1 MKILLAVVVILLR
14 MLDPGEANERALLP
28 VEKPAGSGVI
38 VHHDGYVLTAHHV
51 IAAAKRITI
60 VTPGEFR
67 APAVLI
73 SVDAEHDLALLKAET
88 VGLSEA
94 PLGYAGAVKLDQE
107 VIAVGFQFGLRETT
121 ITRGHVAA
129 VRTRGVQ
136 RVFQVDAAVN
146 PGNSGGAIFNRQGEV
161 VGILTTKFTHP
172 SGIVPEGMAFAV
184 PISYATPLLAN
195 IPDFDFSA
203 IGRVKK
209 EFKKGKPTGD
219 PVLDMARTSVRIET
233 IRMSDPP
240 AGTSQSATTPS
251 VRDTLRGGA
260 PSMARAPAPLAR
272 PYEPLPAVDEDAI
285 ERVNVQLRAEQQ
297 EALKRLLAQGLTPPA
312 GMVLIPGGEFLMGME
327 DGLPDARPIH
337 RLYLSSYWI
346 DQHGVTNEH
355 YRACV
360 DGGSCL
366 PPKVRVAFDDPQLA
380 QHPVT
385 DVTWMQARAHCQWAG
400 KRLPT
405 EAEWEKAVRG
415 IDGRR
420 YPWGNSEEVIQTSRG
435 LLVDGK
441 VSSNGVETVGMPVAS
456 RSPYGVSGMIGQVSE
471 WVKDWYAEDFYRSS
485 PARDPQ
491 GPLRGTFRVL
501 RGGSWM
507 ERPLELRAGYRG
519 WDEMTYWGPT
529 LGFRCANDAP

>member
-1 MKILLAVVVILLR
+1 M
-14 MLDPGEANERALLP
+14 
-28 VEKPAGSGVI
+28 
-38 VHHDGYVLTAHHV
+38 
-51 IAAAKRITI
+51 
-60 VTPGEFR
+60 
-67 APAVLI
+67 
-73 SVDAEHDLALLKAET
+73 
-88 VGLSEA
+88 
-94 PLGYAGAVKLDQE
+94 
-107 VIAVGFQFGLRETT
+107 
-121 ITRGHVAA
+121 
-129 VRTRGVQ
+129 
-136 RVFQVDAAVN
+136 
-146 PGNSGGAIFNRQGEV
+146 
-161 VGILTTKFTHP
+161 
-172 SGIVPEGMAFAV
+172 
-184 PISYATPLLAN
+184 
-195 IPDFDFSA
+195 
-203 IGRVKK
+203 
-209 EFKKGKPTGD
+209 
-219 PVLDMARTSVRIET
+219 
-233 IRMSDPP
+233 
-240 AGTSQSATTPS
+240 
-251 VRDTLRGGA
+251 
-260 PSMARAPAPLAR
+260 
-272 PYEPLPAVDEDAI
+272 
-285 ERVNVQLRAEQQ
+285 
-297 EALKRLLAQGLTPPA
+297 
-312 GMVLIPGGEFLMGME
+312 
-327 DGLPDARPIH
+327 
-337 RLYLSSYWI
+337 
-346 DQHGVTNEH
+346 
-355 YRACV
+355 
-360 DGGSCL
+360 
-366 PPKVRVAFDDPQLA
+366 AFDDPQLA